1 MEIED
6 ISVREIPEA
15 SIDTTFISTPDP
27 VIPNN
32 IGFPI
37 IQMPGCVRARTLKNR
52 NLVTNDPKG
61 NFYVC
66 DGNMPTLES
75 MAVDWDGFTAVEP
88 EQQEEV
94 VEVKPPTPKIVPPV
108 KPKKSKRKKRKEV
121 EEKDGKDN
129 EEGNTD
135 VGQQDLKAPTI
146 DGQFIV
152 DKLPCPP
159 LDTLAK
165 TPVGSLGKGGLA
177 RIKGWK
183 RDELTGKCETVW
195 EGLSPIEI
203 AGNYAPQPTVLV
215 NTSAIAITSVVGVTV
230 IGQPIAKLFQKQIKG
245 QIKSL
250 SKKITKK
257 LLAIRGKKPPVK
269 SLADRR
275 KEQRDS
281 RK

>member
-15 SIDTTFISTPDP
+15 SIDTTIIATPKA
-27 VIPNN
+27 VLPNN
-32 IGFPI
+32 IGFPV
-37 IQMPGCVRARTLKNR
+37 IQMPGCVRARTLKNK
-52 NLVTNDPKG
+52 NLVTSDPAG

-66 DGNMPTLES
+66 DGNVPTLES
-75 MAVDWDGFTAVEP
+75 MAVDWDGLSAVGP
-88 EQQEEV
+88 IKEET
-94 VEVKPPTPKIVPPV
+94 EIVPPI
-108 KPKKSKRKKRKEV
+108 PKLKGNQRKKVKE
-121 EEKDGKDN
+121 KNGKDN
-129 EEGNTD
+129 EKGDTN
-135 VGQQDLKAPTI
+135 VGQQDFKIPDV
-146 DGQFIV
+146 DGEFIADV
-152 DKLPCPP
+152 LPCPA

-183 RDELTGKCETVW
+183 RDVLTGKCETVW
-195 EGLSPIEI
+195 EGLNPLEI

-230 IGQPIAKLFQKQIKG
+230 IGQPIAKFFQKQLKG
-245 QIKSL
+245 QVKSF

-269 SLADRR
+269 SLSERK
-275 KEQRDS
+275 KEQRLS

>member
-1 MEIED
+1 MEIKD
-6 ISVREIPEA
+6 ISIKEIPEA
-15 SIDTTFISTPDP
+15 SIDTTFISTPEP
-27 VIPNN
+27 LIPNN
-32 IGFPI
+32 IGFPV
-37 IQMPGCVRARTLKNR
+37 IQMPGCVRARTLKNK
-52 NLVTNDPKG
+52 NLVTNDERG
-61 NFYVC
+61 NLIIC
-66 DGNMPTLES
+66 DGNVPTLES
-75 MAVDWDGFTAVEP
+75 MAVDWDGLSAVGPVKEEEP
-88 EQQEEV
+88 E
-94 VEVKPPTPKIVPPV
+94 IVPPV
-108 KPKKSKRKKRKEV
+108 PKLKGNQRKKVKE
-121 EEKDGKDN
+121 KNGKDN
-129 EEGNTD
+129 QEGKTD
-135 VGQQDLKAPTI
+135 VGQQDFKIPNI
-146 DGQFIV
+146 NGQFIA

-230 IGQPIAKLFQKQIKG
+230 IGQPIAKFVQKQLKG
-245 QIKSL
+245 QVKSF

-269 SLADRR
+269 SLAERR
-275 KEQRDS
+275 KEQRLS